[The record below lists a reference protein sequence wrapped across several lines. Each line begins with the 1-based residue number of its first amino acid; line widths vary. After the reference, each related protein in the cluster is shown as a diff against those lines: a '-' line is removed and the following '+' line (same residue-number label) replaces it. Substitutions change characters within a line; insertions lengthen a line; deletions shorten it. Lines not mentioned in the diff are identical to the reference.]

1 MLEPMMIK
9 EINLTQL
16 EPKSI
21 GIVSSISADERVI
34 ARLAGL
40 GVTIGSK
47 VTVLDNRKRGP
58 LLIKVRNTKIAFG
71 RKDAEKIIIK
81 S

>member
-1 MLEPMMIK
+1 MVIK
-9 EINLTQL
+9 ELTLAQM
-16 EPKSI
+16 EPKSV
-21 GIVSSISADERVI
+21 GIVCSIEAEMKIV
-34 ARLAGL
+34 ARLSGL
-40 GVTIGSK
+40 GVTVGSRI
-47 VTVLDNRKRGP
+47 TVLDNRKRGP